1 MAKNA
6 FVGGT
11 KIGQPRFPVRG
22 MNETMLGAF
31 PVAGEA
37 HLAFPAI
44 VRQHFELI
52 TAELALFQ

>member
-1 MAKNA
+1 
-6 FVGGT
+6 
-11 KIGQPRFPVRG
+11 

-37 HLAFPAI
+37 HLTFQAI

-52 TAELALFQ
+52 TAELALFK